1 MAAATAAAAAAL
13 RPHTTLLSGGSG
25 PIPSTTLQVLPF
37 LSTLTFRRGRSV
49 LVSNASSSPSS
60 PPTPEKEAVAEA
72 VPVPTAESC
81 VNLGLELFSKGRVRD
96 ALEQFENALEL
107 NPTPI
112 EAQAAL
118 YNKACCH
125 AYREES
131 KKAAECLRTALRDY
145 NLKFGTI
152 LNDPDLAPFRAS
164 PEFKELQEEAL
175 RGGEDIGSGF
185 RRDLKLISEVQAPF
199 RGVRRF
205 FYVALTAAAG
215 ISTFFTIPRL
225 ILAVQGGDGAPDLL
239 ETAGNAAI
247 NIGGIVVLV
256 ALYFWENKK
265 EEKQITQISRN
276 ETLSRLPVRLS
287 TNRIIELVQLR
298 DITRPVILAGSK
310 ASVTQALQRAE
321 RYRTELLKRGVL
333 LIPVIFGASKKD
345 QTKPRGFGTRR
356 AAASAPSVGGDF
368 EKRTESIAAKSCLKA
383 EVRFK
388 ADVVSPEQW
397 ESWIRDQQ
405 ESEGV
410 TPGEDVYIILRLDGR
425 VRRSGIGMPNWNDI
439 LQELPRLED
448 LMSKLER

>member
-1 MAAATAAAAAAL
+1 MAAAAAAL
-13 RPHTTLLSGGSG
+13 RPHVSLLSGGAAT
-25 PIPSTTLQVLPF
+25 PSSTLQILPF
-37 LSTLTFRRGRSV
+37 IYPVHRRRHRRRR
-49 LVSNASSSPSS
+49 VSLCNASASPS
-60 PPTPEKEAVAEA
+60 PPPSSEKEAEPAT
-72 VPVPTAESC
+72 VPTAESC
-81 VNLGLELFSKGRVRD
+81 VNLGLELFSKGRVKD

-107 NPTPI
+107 NPKPI

-131 KKAAECLRTALRDY
+131 KKAADCLRTALRDY

-164 PEFKELQEEAL
+164 SEFKELQEEAL

-225 ILAVQGGDGAPDLL
+225 ILAIQGGDGAPDLL

-256 ALYFWENKK
+256 ALYFWENRK

-310 ASVTQALQRAE
+310 ESVTKAMQRAE

-333 LIPVIFGASKKD
+333 LIPVIFGASQKA
-345 QTKPRGFGTRR
+345 QSKPRGFGNSRS
-356 AAASAPSVGGDF
+356 AASVPSVGGDF
-368 EKRTESIAAKSCLKA
+368 EKRTESIAAKSRLKA

-388 ADVVSPEQW
+388 ADIVSPEQW
-397 ESWIRDQQ
+397 ESWILDQQ

-425 VRRSGIGMPNWNDI
+425 VRRSGRGMPNWNDI

>member
-1 MAAATAAAAAAL
+1 MAAATAAAAL
-13 RPHTTLLSGGSG
+13 RPHITLLSGGGG
-25 PIPSTTLQVLPF
+25 PIPSTTLQILPSASPLPF
-37 LSTLTFRRGRSV
+37 RRRGRSV
-49 LVSNASSSPSS
+49 LVLNASSSPSS
-60 PPTPEKEAVAEA
+60 PPSPEKEAVTEE
-72 VPVPTAESC
+72 VPVLTAESC

-107 NPTPI
+107 NPTPN

-175 RGGEDIGSGF
+175 RGGEDVGSGF

-225 ILAVQGGDGAPDLL
+225 IIAVQGGDGAPDLL

-256 ALYFWENKK
+256 ALYFWENKR

-310 ASVTQALQRAE
+310 ESVTRAMQRAE

-333 LIPVIFGASKKD
+333 LIPVIFGASQKD
-345 QTKPRGFGTRR
+345 QAKPRGFGTRR
-356 AAASAPSVGGDF
+356 AAASVPSVGGDF
-368 EKRTESIAAKSCLKA
+368 DRRTESIAAKSRLKA
-383 EVRFK
+383 ELRFK
-388 ADVVSPEQW
+388 ADIVSPEQW

-410 TPGEDVYIILRLDGR
+410 TPGDDVYIILRLDGR

>member
-1 MAAATAAAAAAL
+1 MKGKGKTATES
-13 RPHTTLLSGGSG
+13 H
-25 PIPSTTLQVLPF
+25 
-37 LSTLTFRRGRSV
+37 LSTRWRRWSTSQARGG
-49 LVSNASSSPSS
+49 A
-60 PPTPEKEAVAEA
+60 
-72 VPVPTAESC
+72 
-81 VNLGLELFSKGRVRD
+81 LGWADCVRD

-131 KKAAECLRTALRDY
+131 KKAAECLRAALRDY

-175 RGGEDIGSGF
+175 RGREDIGSGF
-185 RRDLKLISEVQAPF
+185 RRDMKLISEVQAPF

-225 ILAVQGGDGAPDLL
+225 ILAVQGGDG
-239 ETAGNAAI
+239 
-247 NIGGIVVLV
+247 IVVLV

-265 EEKQITQISRN
+265 EEKQSYKY
-276 ETLSRLPVRLS
+276 L
-287 TNRIIELVQLR
+287 
-298 DITRPVILAGSK
+298 VILAGSK
-310 ASVTQALQRAE
+310 ESVTREMQRAE
-321 RYRTELLKRGVL
+321 RYRTELLKRSVL
-333 LIPVIFGASKKD
+333 LIPVIFGASQKD
-345 QTKPRGFGTRR
+345 QTKPRGLGTRR
-356 AAASAPSVGGDF
+356 ASASVPSVGGDF
-368 EKRTESIAAKSCLKA
+368 EKRTESIAAKSRLKA
-383 EVRFK
+383 ELRFK
-388 ADVVSPEQW
+388 ADVFSPEHW

-410 TPGEDVYIILRLDGR
+410 TPGYAKLEWHIA
-425 VRRSGIGMPNWNDI
+425 
-439 LQELPRLED
+439 LPRLED
-448 LMSKLER
+448 LISKLE

>member
-1 MAAATAAAAAAL
+1 MAAAAATAAAAVQ
-13 RPHTTLLSGGSG
+13 RPHLSLLSSGGGATPNS
-25 PIPSTTLQVLPF
+25 TLQTLAFVSPHIPHYRRRCVL
-37 LSTLTFRRGRSV
+37 R
-49 LVSNASSSPSS
+49 SNASSSPS
-60 PPTPEKEAVAEA
+60 PPPSSEKEVEA
-72 VPVPTAESC
+72 VPTAESC
-81 VNLGLELFSKGRVRD
+81 VKLGLELFSKGRVRD

-107 NPTPI
+107 DPNPI

-125 AYREES
+125 AFREES
-131 KKAAECLRTALRDY
+131 KKAADCLRTALRDY

-164 PEFKELQEEAL
+164 EEFKELQEEAL

-247 NIGGIVVLV
+247 NIGGVVVLV
-256 ALYFWENKK
+256 ALFFWENKK
-265 EEKQITQISRN
+265 EEQQITQISRN

-287 TNRIIELVQLR
+287 TNRITELVQLR

-310 ASVTQALQRAE
+310 ESITRAMQRAE

-333 LIPVIFGASKKD
+333 LIPVIFGASQKA
-345 QTKPRGFGTRR
+345 QSKPRGFGTSRS
-356 AAASAPSVGGDF
+356 AASVPSVGDNF
-368 EKRTESIAAKSCLKA
+368 EKRTESIAAKSRLKA

-388 ADVVSPEQW
+388 ADIVSPEQW

-425 VRRSGIGMPNWNDI
+425 VRRSGRGIPNWNDI

-448 LMSKLER
+448 LLSKLER

>member
-13 RPHTTLLSGGSG
+13 RPHITLLSGGGGG
-25 PIPSTTLQVLPF
+25 PIPSTTLQTLPSASPLLF
-37 LSTLTFRRGRSV
+37 RRRGRRV
-49 LVSNASSSPSS
+49 LVSNASPS
-60 PPTPEKEAVAEA
+60 PPPPEKEAVAEA
-72 VPVPTAESC
+72 VPVPKAESC

-175 RGGEDIGSGF
+175 RGGEDVGSGF

-256 ALYFWENKK
+256 ALYFWENKR

-310 ASVTQALQRAE
+310 ESVTRAMQRAE

-333 LIPVIFGASKKD
+333 LIPVIFGASQKD
-345 QTKPRGFGTRR
+345 QAKPRGFGARR
-356 AAASAPSVGGDF
+356 AAASVPLVGGDF
-368 EKRTESIAAKSCLKA
+368 EKRTESIAAKSRLKA

-388 ADVVSPEQW
+388 ADIVSPEQW

>member
-1 MAAATAAAAAAL
+1 MAAAPAAAAL
-13 RPHTTLLSGGSG
+13 RPHLSLLSAGAG
-25 PIPSTTLQVLPF
+25 IPNPTLQTLSFVAPLLCRRRCRRRSSVVL
-37 LSTLTFRRGRSV
+37 
-49 LVSNASSSPSS
+49 SNASSSPPS
-60 PPTPEKEAVAEA
+60 PPPSPEKEAEA
-72 VPVPTAESC
+72 APTAESC
-81 VNLGLELFSKGRVRD
+81 VNLGLEFFSKGRVRD
-96 ALEQFENALEL
+96 ALEQFDNALEL
-107 NPTPI
+107 NPNPT
-112 EAQAAL
+112 EAQAAF

-131 KKAAECLRTALRDY
+131 KKAADCLRIALRDY
-145 NLKFGTI
+145 NLKFGTV
-152 LNDPDLAPFRAS
+152 LNDPDMAPFRAS

-205 FYVALTAAAG
+205 FYVAFIAAAG

-225 ILAVQGGDGAPDLL
+225 IFALQGGDGAPDFL

-256 ALYFWENKK
+256 ALFFWENKK
-265 EEKQITQISRN
+265 EEEQITNISRN

-287 TNRIIELVQLR
+287 TNRITELVQLR
-298 DITRPVILAGSK
+298 DISRP
-310 ASVTQALQRAE
+310 Q
-321 RYRTELLKRGVL
+321 
-333 LIPVIFGASKKD
+333 
-345 QTKPRGFGTRR
+345 
-356 AAASAPSVGGDF
+356 GDF
-368 EKRTESIAAKSCLKA
+368 EKRTESIAAKSRLRA

-388 ADVVSPEQW
+388 ADIVSPEQW

-425 VRRSGIGMPNWNDI
+425 VRRSGRGMPNWNDI
-439 LQELPRLED
+439 LKELPRLED
-448 LMSKLER
+448 LLSKLER

>member
-1 MAAATAAAAAAL
+1 MLWTRVARTSIWRCRWSKVTIHSPKAPVEGASCCAGKGATVAVAVVNTGGAAEDRASVAQGCVPSGVEMGTAA
-13 RPHTTLLSGGSG
+13 
-25 PIPSTTLQVLPF
+25 
-37 LSTLTFRRGRSV
+37 
-49 LVSNASSSPSS
+49 
-60 PPTPEKEAVAEA
+60 
-72 VPVPTAESC
+72 
-81 VNLGLELFSKGRVRD
+81 
-96 ALEQFENALEL
+96 
-107 NPTPI
+107 
-112 EAQAAL
+112 
-118 YNKACCH
+118 
-125 AYREES
+125 EES
-131 KKAAECLRTALRDY
+131 KKAAECLREALRDY

-152 LNDPDLAPFRAS
+152 LNDQDLAPFRAS

-175 RGGEDIGSGF
+175 RGGEDIGFGF

-225 ILAVQGGDGAPDLL
+225 VLAVRGGDGAPDLL
-239 ETAGNAAI
+239 ETAGNAVI

-298 DITRPVILAGSK
+298 DVTRPVILAGSK
-310 ASVTQALQRAE
+310 ASVTRALQRAE

-333 LIPVIFGASKKD
+333 LFPVIFGASQKD

-356 AAASAPSVGGDF
+356 AAASVPSVGGDF
-368 EKRTESIAAKSCLKA
+368 EKRTESIAAKSRLKS

-388 ADVVSPEQW
+388 ADIVSPEQW
-397 ESWIRDQQ
+397 GKDLSWIRDQQ

>member
-1 MAAATAAAAAAL
+1 MAAAVAAAL
-13 RPHTTLLSGGSG
+13 RPHPSLLSGGGAVLS
-25 PIPSTTLQVLPF
+25 PTLQTLPLVSPASLHSNHRHRRVL
-37 LSTLTFRRGRSV
+37 R
-49 LVSNASSSPSS
+49 SNASSSPS
-60 PPTPEKEAVAEA
+60 PPPSPEKEAE
-72 VPVPTAESC
+72 PVPTAESC

-107 NPTPI
+107 DPKPI

-125 AYREES
+125 AYREEN
-131 KKAAECLRTALRDY
+131 KKAAECLRIALRDY
-145 NLKFGTI
+145 NLKFGTV

-256 ALYFWENKK
+256 ALYLWENKK

-310 ASVTQALQRAE
+310 ASVTRGMQRAE

-333 LIPVIFGASKKD
+333 LIPVIFGASQNA
-345 QTKPRGFGTRR
+345 QTKPRGFGNRR
-356 AAASAPSVGGDF
+356 SAASVPSGDF
-368 EKRTESIAAKSCLKA
+368 EKRTESITAKSRLKA

-388 ADVVSPEQW
+388 ADIVSPEQW

>member
-1 MAAATAAAAAAL
+1 MAAAAATAAAAVQ
-13 RPHTTLLSGGSG
+13 RPHLS
-25 PIPSTTLQVLPF
+25 F
-37 LSTLTFRRGRSV
+37 LSSCGGATPNSALQTLAFVSPHIPHYRRRCV
-49 LVSNASSSPSS
+49 LRSNASSSPS
-60 PPTPEKEAVAEA
+60 PPPSPEKEAEA
-72 VPVPTAESC
+72 VPTAESC
-81 VNLGLELFSKGRVRD
+81 VKLGLELFSKGRVRD

-107 NPTPI
+107 DPNPI

-125 AYREES
+125 AFREES
-131 KKAAECLRTALRDY
+131 KKAADCLRTALRDY

-164 PEFKELQEEAL
+164 AEFKELQEEAL

-256 ALYFWENKK
+256 ALFFWENKK
-265 EEKQITQISRN
+265 EEQQITQISRN

-287 TNRIIELVQLR
+287 TNRITELVQLR

-310 ASVTQALQRAE
+310 ESITRAMQRAE

-333 LIPVIFGASKKD
+333 LIPVIFGASQKA
-345 QTKPRGFGTRR
+345 QSKPRGFGTSRS
-356 AAASAPSVGGDF
+356 AASVPSVGDNF
-368 EKRTESIAAKSCLKA
+368 EKRTESIAAKSRLKA

-388 ADVVSPEQW
+388 ADIVSPEQW

-425 VRRSGIGMPNWNDI
+425 VRRSGRGIPNWNDI

-448 LMSKLER
+448 LLSKLER